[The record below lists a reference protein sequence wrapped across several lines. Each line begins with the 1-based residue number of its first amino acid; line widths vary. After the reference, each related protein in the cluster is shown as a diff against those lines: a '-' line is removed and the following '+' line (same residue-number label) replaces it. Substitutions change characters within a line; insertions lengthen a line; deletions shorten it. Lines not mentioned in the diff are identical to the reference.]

1 MKGDIDKWNA
11 ALDADIDALKKKL
24 EEAIEEENYELATK
38 LRDEIKR
45 REEESN

>member
-1 MKGDIDKWNA
+1 MACAA
-11 ALDADIDALKKKL
+11 ALACI
-24 EEAIEEENYELATK
+24 EAIEEENYELATK